1 MEKIEQGTGIMTSE
15 ASPWKLAPEE
25 QTASIFDWQELVPT
39 GWRGV
44 NLDSEETLIGLG
56 KANLAAMKRYWR
68 QRERETTRN
77 LELAQQYADTFA
89 GQTTESLQQRAAQY
103 EHPEFSSV
111 GFVSEAAPEPLDIA
125 SRTRGANATTLN
137 FCGWC
142 RYAHSTLN
150 RCHYAITS
158 YCNVMLPWQRKAYG
172 CDGSL
177 RSQLRLPENLF
188 DTPCQL
194 LCCAQGQLDLYIKA
208 LQEEV
213 NELQAQRTKVAGYI
227 ERIIA
232 AEKMADHKPCFA
244 SERPDGWFQD
254 RCAVMCLVHDFSKL
268 PAKSLPHFVPGHVTY
283 AAKSWTVSVHSDE
296 PLNVGRDGDAY
307 NVNLSYSDPA
317 VILWWEY
324 EYLMAHPD
332 EMAVWLA
339 MIGET
344 YKCSRST
351 LLQALHE
358 ERR

>member
-1 MEKIEQGTGIMTSE
+1 MEKIEQSIKAVNRTE
-15 ASPWKLAPEE
+15 FHPELALPE

-44 NLDSEETLIGLG
+44 NLDSEDALISLG

-103 EHPEFSSV
+103 EYPEFPSV
-111 GFVSEAAPEPLDIA
+111 GFATMSLPEPLDVA
-125 SRTRGANATTLN
+125 SRTRETNATTMN

-142 RYAHSTLN
+142 KYALRIQESH
-150 RCHYAITS
+150 RCALQS
-158 YCNVMLPWQRKAYG
+158 YCRVMLPWQRKAYG

-177 RSQLRLPENLF
+177 RSEWRLPRNLF

-194 LCCAQGQLDLYIKA
+194 LCCAQSQLDLYIKA

-296 PLNVGRDGDAY
+296 PLNVGCDGDIY

-332 EMAVWLA
+332 EMAIWLA